1 MKKTSF
7 VLRGDICY
15 SVSPTQLRAVPDGY
29 LVVEEGLCAGVFP
42 QLPEGYAGLPVL
54 DRRGSLV
61 VPGLV
66 DLHLHAPQYA
76 FRGLGM
82 DLELLDWLDTHTFP
96 EEARYQ
102 DLDYAGRAYDIF
114 AGDLKASATTRAC
127 VFATAHTQATLL
139 LMDRLEES
147 RLITLVGRVNMDR
160 NCPDSLREPDAQTAA
175 QATVDWLEAVR
186 GRYQRTGPIL
196 TPRFI
201 PSCTDELMRRLGEI
215 RRQYDLPVQSHLSEN
230 QGEVAW
236 VAQLCP
242 SAPFYGAA
250 YDAFGLF
257 GGDHPCVMAHCVL
270 SGAEELALMKA
281 RGVFVAHCPQSNENL
296 SSGVAPVRRY
306 LEAGLH
312 VGLGSDIAGGS
323 TPSIF
328 RAMADAIQVSKLRWR
343 LVDQTLAPL
352 TAAEAFWLGTAGGG
366 AFFGKVGAFEPGWE
380 ADVLV
385 LDDRRLRCPNP
396 LTPEQRLERLIYLAE
411 DRDITDKFAR
421 GEKII

>member
-96 EEARYQ
+96 EEARYR

-147 RLITLVGRVNMDR
+147 GLITLVGRVNMDR

-270 SGAEELALMKA
+270 SGEEELALMKA

-296 SSGVAPVRRY
+296 SSGIAPVRRY

-421 GEKII
+421 GEKIM